1 MGIQE
6 FREKVNL
13 RLYTSKGLVNKI
25 MKTAVFVASITAIAT
40 LVYYYGFPQTESSKV
55 LLINIFKGTF
65 LIYIGNY
72 FVQFIYDFEPLTFL
86 KRTWI
91 EGLVMLFLIVE
102 GISYN
107 LFDHL
112 LLTSFFENFGFD
124 KVGEYSNLLIQ
135 LYFLVVVWYEIA
147 KGSNILPKLKL
158 NPSGL
163 FLGIFL
169 VIMSAGAGL
178 LMLPE
183 MTTIEGGMSF
193 VDALFTSTSA
203 ATVTGLSVQDT
214 ANFFTFKGQFII
226 LLLIKLGGLNVIAF
240 GSFIALFS
248 KFGVGVKQHSVIEDF
263 FNKGNL
269 MSARGML
276 AKVIIWSIFIEAIG
290 TLIIFFA
297 WTDSIAFRSV
307 GDKLFSSIFHSVSAL
322 NSAGFSLFS
331 DGLYEDGVRDN
342 YLVHN
347 ILCVLLFLGAIGFMA
362 IFDLFSIKRIR
373 ERIKMPWKKMQFA
386 TKISLYTS
394 LWLIG
399 IGALF
404 FYLFEGDHSLAGEEN
419 PLIKISHSIFQS
431 VTTRSGGLNTVDI
444 SALSLPTVVIF
455 IFLMIVGGA
464 SSSTGG
470 GIKTSTFAIIWAA
483 TISTIKNKKR
493 TELYSYNIPVALV
506 LRAYSV
512 FLFFIVGLV
521 VGCFGLAYTE
531 IALIQS
537 GQFTFIDLI
546 FEEVSAFGTVGLSR
560 GPTTYLSEPG
570 KLILVTSMFA
580 GRVGL
585 LTVAYALTK
594 ESISTKYKYADG
606 HTMVG

>member
-13 RLYTSKGLVNKI
+13 RLYKSKGLVNKI
-25 MKTAVFVASITAIAT
+25 MKTAVFIASITAIAT
-40 LVYYYGFPQTESSKV
+40 LIYYYGFPQTEETKF
-55 LLINIFKGTF
+55 LLLNIFQGTF
-65 LIYIGNY
+65 VVYLSNY
-72 FVQFIYDFEPLTFL
+72 FIQFIFDFEPIKFI

-107 LFDHL
+107 FFDHL
-112 LLTSFFENFGFD
+112 LLTSFFNNLGFE

-135 LYFLVVVWYEIA
+135 LYFLIVVWYEIA

-158 NPSGL
+158 NPAAL
-163 FLGIFL
+163 FLVIFI

-183 MTTIEGGMSF
+183 MTTIEGSMSF
-193 VDALFTSTSA
+193 IDALFTSTSA

-263 FNKGNL
+263 FNKSNL

-276 AKVIIWSIFIEAIG
+276 AKVIIWSLFIEIVGAA
-290 TLIIFFA
+290 IIFFA
-297 WTDSIAFRSV
+297 WSDEIAFVSI
-307 GDKLFSSIFHSVSAL
+307 GDRLFSSIFHSVSAL

-331 DGLYEDGVRDN
+331 DGLYEDGVRSN
-342 YLVHN
+342 YLVQN

-373 ERIKMPWKKMQFA
+373 ERIKTPWKKMQFA
-386 TKISLYTS
+386 TKISFYTS
-394 LWLIG
+394 LWLIFF
-399 IGALF
+399 GALF
-404 FYLFEGDHSLAGEEN
+404 FYLFEGNHSLAGEDN
-419 PLIKISHSIFQS
+419 ILIKISHSVFQS

-455 IFLMIVGGA
+455 IFLMIIGGA

-493 TELYSYNIPVALV
+493 TELFSYNIPVSLV

-512 FLFFIVGLV
+512 FLFFIIGLV

-531 IALIQS
+531 SALINS

-560 GPTTYLSEPG
+560 GPTSYLSEPG
-570 KLILVTSMFA
+570 KLILITSMFA

-594 ESISTKYKYADG
+594 ESISTEYKYADG

>member
-6 FREKVNL
+6 FREKINL
-13 RLYTSKGLVNKI
+13 RLYKSKGIANRI
-25 MKTAVFVASITAIAT
+25 MKTGVFVASIIALAT
-40 LVYYYGFPQTESSKV
+40 LVFYYGFPQTEESKGF
-55 LLINIFKGTF
+55 LIGIFKSTF
-65 LIYIGNY
+65 AVYILNY
-72 FVQFIYDFEPLTFL
+72 IVQFIFDFEPIDFL
-86 KRTWI
+86 KRTWV
-91 EGLVMLFLIVE
+91 EGSVMLFLVIE

-112 LLTSFFENFGFD
+112 LITSFFTKLGYPNI
-124 KVGEYSNLLIQ
+124 GEYTNLLIQ
-135 LYFLVVVWYEIA
+135 LYFLIVVWYEVA
-147 KGSNILPKLKL
+147 KGSNILPRLKI

-163 FLGIFL
+163 FLGIFFC
-169 VIMSAGAGL
+169 IIIAGAGL

-193 VDALFTSTSA
+193 IDAIFTATSA
-203 ATVTGLSVQDT
+203 ATVTGLAVQDT
-214 ANFFTFKGQFII
+214 ALFFTFKGQII
-226 LLLIKLGGLNVIAF
+226 IMLLIKFGGLNVIAF

-263 FNKGNL
+263 FNKNNL

-276 AKVIIWSIFIEAIG
+276 AKVIIWSLFIEALGAIL
-290 TLIIFFA
+290 TYFAWSTDIPFKSINEKIFF
-297 WTDSIAFRSV
+297 
-307 GDKLFSSIFHSVSAL
+307 SIFHSISAL

-331 DGLYEDGVRDN
+331 NGLYEVGVRDN

-347 ILCVLLFLGAIGFMA
+347 ILCVLLFLGALGFMA
-362 IFDLFSIKRIR
+362 IFDIFSFSKIR
-373 ERIKMPWKKMQFA
+373 ERIKKPWKSIQFA
-386 TKISLYTS
+386 TKISLYFS
-394 LWLIG
+394 LGLVLV
-399 IGALF
+399 GAIF
-404 FYLFEGDHSLAGEEN
+404 FYLFEGEHSLQGETN
-419 PLIKISHSIFQS
+419 VWINISHSIFQS

-444 SALSLPTVVIF
+444 SLLSLPTVVVF
-455 IFLMIVGGA
+455 MFLMFIGGA

-493 TELYSYNIPVALV
+493 TELFSYNIQGNLV

-512 FLFFIVGLV
+512 FLFFALGLLL
-521 VGCFGLAYTE
+521 GCFGLAYTE
-531 IALIQS
+531 SHLIES
-537 GQFTFIDLI
+537 GQFAYIDII
-546 FEEVSAFGTVGLSR
+546 FEEVSGYGTVGLSR
-560 GPTTYLSEPG
+560 GVTPSLSLWG
-570 KLILVTSMFA
+570 KVILVLSMFA

-585 LTVAYALTK
+585 LTVAYAFTK